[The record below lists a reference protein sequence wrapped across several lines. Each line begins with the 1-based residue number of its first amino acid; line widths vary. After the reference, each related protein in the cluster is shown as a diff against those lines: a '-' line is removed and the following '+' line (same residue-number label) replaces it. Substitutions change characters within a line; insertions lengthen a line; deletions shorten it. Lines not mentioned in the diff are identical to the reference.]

1 MGTLARRCRQ
11 RRAARRARRLRLF
24 IEPLEDRLMLA
35 TITVTKLADDTTVD
49 AQVTLREA
57 ILAANTD
64 TSVDGSSAGDGA
76 DTISFAQNLF
86 GSPRTITL
94 ALGELPITEALTITG
109 PGQDVLTIDAQQQ
122 SRILNVFPG
131 IATGDFD
138 VTVDGLTLTGGRT
151 TGSNQIINGIL
162 ESTHSG
168 GAIRFDSLGTLA
180 LINSTISKSSTAG
193 DFALGGGIRSLG
205 ALELTNSTI
214 SGNSTKGSNATG
226 GGVHTVGPLSI
237 TNSTISANSTAGN
250 FAGGGGVLALD
261 SVALTNSAVTG
272 NGTGGNSS
280 VGGGIFSIG
289 GAFTLINSTISENRT
304 AGNGAFGGGVATTV
318 PLVSTNSTIS
328 GNSTTGESSDGGG
341 VSANSSVTLIN
352 STVSGNKT
360 EGDFA
365 DGGGVVMFD
374 NAALRISNSII
385 AGNTVAFGNV
395 GPDFLPEQTP
405 IIPALTLSV
414 TNSLIGDNSGTSL
427 NAAPVGSPDTDGNL
441 IGTSVSPIN
450 PLLGPLGNNGGPT
463 QTHAL
468 LPGSPAI
475 DAGNSTIARDAGL
488 DYDQRGIG
496 FERTV
501 DGDNDGM
508 MIVDMGAFE
517 FSVDFGDAPAPY
529 LTTFAE
535 DGARHVAIGPTLG
548 TTRDTEAGGTHS
560 ANADHDDT
568 NGDSDEDG
576 VTFGTIRVGQLDATA
591 TVNVQG
597 GSARLDA
604 WIDFNQDGSWGGAWE
619 QIADNVL
626 VQTGDNTIEFDV
638 PSWAVSGTTYA
649 RFRVSTVGNLAVG
662 GEAEDGEIE
671 DYAINISPPTSSS
684 AMFLPEK
691 TITTGADGAEAVFAA
706 DMDGDGD
713 LDVLSASQSDK
724 MIAWYEN
731 DGAQDFSRHI
741 ITTDLVSASFVVAD
755 DFDGDGDMDVV
766 AAGTTSFFS
775 SFPFTIV
782 WYENDGQQN
791 FTAHQIGQEDDIDGI
806 GAVHPADIDGD
817 GDTDVL
823 FSQRIFGKVGWYEND
838 GQQNF
843 SLQTIDATGNAIS
856 LKTADID
863 GDGDTDFV
871 AVSEQ
876 KNAIVW
882 YENTLSNGN
891 GFSKHILSTSF
902 ISTGIRSPMNAFPSD
917 VDSDGDLDVLAILR
931 FEDKVAWFENTS
943 PPKAKH
949 GGPYT
954 FQEGTSAGL
963 NANGSSD
970 IPDSNAILAFEWDL
984 DYDGVTFDVDVTG
997 EQPRVSFP
1005 DDFAARNIALRVTD
1019 TRGES
1024 DLDTTTLVVTNVS
1037 PAISLVGD
1045 SSVNE
1050 NAPYELTL
1058 GEISDPGQ
1066 DTVTQW
1072 IVDWGDGSGKQTFTS
1087 DGVKTHVYVE
1097 GDITP
1102 TITVDLVDEDG
1113 THGNVGALNITV
1125 VAFNRPPV
1133 ANHQEVTTDEDRVT
1147 ALTLTG
1153 SDPEDDSLSY
1163 AVLNG
1168 PEYGQLTGDVPNLT
1182 YSPASNYHGD
1192 DQFTFRVN
1200 DGELDSEV
1208 ATVDISVTAVNDAPV
1223 AEPQSLTT
1231 NEDTALDVLL
1241 VGSDVESDSLTFS
1254 LMSLPQHGSLA
1265 GTIPNLRY
1273 TPEEN
1278 YHGEDAIVFAV
1289 SDAQSTSPQT
1299 TVSITIEPVNDPPTV
1314 ENLQN
1319 ATGEDTPITI
1329 ELPYSDLDGDE
1340 LSIQIIASDIEG
1352 IAAIVVDGSSRMLS
1366 YDPSRSDVLQE
1377 LDRGESVEETIMSS
1391 VSDGNGGIE
1400 TATVVITVHGIT
1412 DWQNPIEP
1420 LDANGD
1426 GEISPLD
1433 ALVIVNSLNS
1443 AGARALLP
1451 ALADPKF
1458 WYDVNGDGFVSPLD
1472 ALLIIN
1478 RLNGPPSEGETG
1490 VYGINGLV
1498 FEHPASSQLATH
1510 RIAPDRTAIPR
1521 ALSAANAN
1529 NGVEWSKREV
1539 VPRYHAGHL
1548 SRNSQHL
1555 KALDEF
1561 LATFD
1566 DEQASA

>member
-1 MGTLARRCRQ
+1 
-11 RRAARRARRLRLF
+11 
-24 IEPLEDRLMLA
+24 MLA

-649 RFRVSTVGNLAVG
+649 RFRLSTAGNLGVG
-662 GEAEDGEIE
+662 GEAADGEVE
-671 DYAINISPPTSSS
+671 DYTLSIATPTATEGLFRGETIVGSTARSPSSVFAADIDGDGDIDLLSASESDDRIAWYENDGHQQFIARSIS
-684 AMFLPEK
+684 EV
-691 TITTGADGAEAVFAA
+691 ADFALSVFAA

-713 LDVLSASQSDK
+713 IDVLSASWNDSK
-724 MIAWYEN
+724 IAWYEN
-731 DGAQDFSRHI
+731 DGTQQFTEHPISTVANLASS
-741 ITTDLVSASFVVAD
+741 VSAVD
-755 DFDGDGDMDVV
+755 LDQDGDMDVLSSQGWYKNDGSQNFTHHTISSV
-766 AAGTTSFFS
+766 ANFASIFATDLDKDGDIDVLSARAFDDRIT
-775 SFPFTIV
+775 
-782 WYENDGQQN
+782 WNENDGRQR
-791 FTAHQIGQEDDIDGI
+791 FTAHNVNTPEENETNGEADSVQ
-806 GAVHPADIDGD
+806 AVFAGDMDGD
-817 GDTDVL
+817 GD
-823 FSQRIFGKVGWYEND
+823 I
-838 GQQNF
+838 
-843 SLQTIDATGNAIS
+843 
-856 LKTADID
+856 
-863 GDGDTDFV
+863 
-871 AVSEQ
+871 
-876 KNAIVW
+876 
-882 YENTLSNGN
+882 
-891 GFSKHILSTSF
+891 
-902 ISTGIRSPMNAFPSD
+902 
-917 VDSDGDLDVLAILR
+917 
-931 FEDKVAWFENTS
+931 
-943 PPKAKH
+943 
-949 GGPYT
+949 
-954 FQEGTSAGL
+954 
-963 NANGSSD
+963 
-970 IPDSNAILAFEWDL
+970 
-984 DYDGVTFDVDVTG
+984 
-997 EQPRVSFP
+997 
-1005 DDFAARNIALRVTD
+1005 
-1019 TRGES
+1019 
-1024 DLDTTTLVVTNVS
+1024 
-1037 PAISLVGD
+1037 
-1045 SSVNE
+1045 
-1050 NAPYELTL
+1050 
-1058 GEISDPGQ
+1058 
-1066 DTVTQW
+1066 
-1072 IVDWGDGSGKQTFTS
+1072 
-1087 DGVKTHVYVE
+1087 
-1097 GDITP
+1097 
-1102 TITVDLVDEDG
+1102 
-1113 THGNVGALNITV
+1113 
-1125 VAFNRPPV
+1125 
-1133 ANHQEVTTDEDRVT
+1133 
-1147 ALTLTG
+1147 
-1153 SDPEDDSLSY
+1153 
-1163 AVLNG
+1163 
-1168 PEYGQLTGDVPNLT
+1168 
-1182 YSPASNYHGD
+1182 
-1192 DQFTFRVN
+1192 
-1200 DGELDSEV
+1200 
-1208 ATVDISVTAVNDAPV
+1208 
-1223 AEPQSLTT
+1223 
-1231 NEDTALDVLL
+1231 
-1241 VGSDVESDSLTFS
+1241 
-1254 LMSLPQHGSLA
+1254 
-1265 GTIPNLRY
+1265 
-1273 TPEEN
+1273 
-1278 YHGEDAIVFAV
+1278 
-1289 SDAQSTSPQT
+1289 
-1299 TVSITIEPVNDPPTV
+1299 
-1314 ENLQN
+1314 
-1319 ATGEDTPITI
+1319 
-1329 ELPYSDLDGDE
+1329 
-1340 LSIQIIASDIEG
+1340 
-1352 IAAIVVDGSSRMLS
+1352 
-1366 YDPSRSDVLQE
+1366 
-1377 LDRGESVEETIMSS
+1377 
-1391 VSDGNGGIE
+1391 
-1400 TATVVITVHGIT
+1400 
-1412 DWQNPIEP
+1412 
-1420 LDANGD
+1420 
-1426 GEISPLD
+1426 
-1433 ALVIVNSLNS
+1433 
-1443 AGARALLP
+1443 
-1451 ALADPKF
+1451 
-1458 WYDVNGDGFVSPLD
+1458 
-1472 ALLIIN
+1472 
-1478 RLNGPPSEGETG
+1478 
-1490 VYGINGLV
+1490 
-1498 FEHPASSQLATH
+1498 
-1510 RIAPDRTAIPR
+1510 
-1521 ALSAANAN
+1521 
-1529 NGVEWSKREV
+1529 
-1539 VPRYHAGHL
+1539 
-1548 SRNSQHL
+1548 
-1555 KALDEF
+1555 
-1561 LATFD
+1561 
-1566 DEQASA
+1566 